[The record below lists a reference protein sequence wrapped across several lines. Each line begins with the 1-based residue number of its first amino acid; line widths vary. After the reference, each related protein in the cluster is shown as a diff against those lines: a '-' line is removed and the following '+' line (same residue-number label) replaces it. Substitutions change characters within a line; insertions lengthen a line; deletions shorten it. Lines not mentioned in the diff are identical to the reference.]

1 MAEIYQMPG
10 HLIRRLN
17 QISTAVF
24 AEHMATSGLDLTSVQ
39 YAALSTIAE
48 HPQID
53 QVSLAGA
60 IAYDKVTIGG
70 VIDRLESKGLVTR
83 TVSPQDRRMR
93 LLQVTKAGGL
103 LLDRVRPIVVALQDD
118 ILAGLTMTERTTL
131 VHLMEKV
138 AIAGNDRSR
147 APLRRN
153 ASQ

>member
-1 MAEIYQMPG
+1 MVEIYHMPG

-24 AEHMATSGLDLTSVQ
+24 AEHMAATGLDLTSVQ

-48 HPQID
+48 QPQID
-53 QVSLAGA
+53 QVRLAGA

-70 VIDRLESKGLVTR
+70 VIDRLENKGLVTR

-93 LLQVTKAGGL
+93 LLQVTKTGERL
-103 LLDRVRPIVVALQDD
+103 LHKVRPVVMALQDD
-118 ILAGLTMTERTTL
+118 ILAGLTRTERKTL

-138 AIAGNDRSR
+138 TIAGNDRSR

-153 ASQ
+153 DSQ